1 MSELLT
7 EHAKLHP
14 GHGVYYQLRKY
25 YRSLP
30 EKEILASPELMSGM
44 SILCSLTFDVD
55 GSEKWYNTLKD
66 YADGLDRRAGNFR
79 EVRGLVR
86 YLDIALPHRGSLHI
100 KDILLSAF
108 DQLQAGGIR
117 LPEFSVTSNLPSV
130 LRGGKDFSSWVPKDR
145 LLYSTIRK
153 PVEALLGRLG
163 VGLPDVALAESRYEK
178 GEDISD
184 VYLTLASRR
193 IDIQQRGVP
202 ELEFVL
208 AALLAKCQCDQGE
221 LEQAVRDITAFR
233 TRMEDTGQ
241 RQLLPNLDALLC
253 RFALLTGGEYAHR
266 WFMEEAPDENDFFIM
281 ERYRYLTKARCY
293 LQRGEYR
300 SALALLGRLLD
311 YFTRYDRALDRI
323 EALILLAVC
332 RRRMEEADWRE
343 HLAAALELA
352 WEYGYVTVFTHEG
365 AALLPLLKDFAWAGD
380 EKYFSRVQKAVRTF
394 AARYP
399 DYLAPAG
406 PASVQSLT
414 KKELEVLRLI
424 GRHKT
429 NEEIRE
435 ILGISENTLK
445 THIRKLFKKLGVTGR
460 TEAIA
465 AAERLRLL

>member
-184 VYLTLASRR
+184 VYLT
-193 IDIQQRGVP
+193 
-202 ELEFVL
+202 
-208 AALLAKCQCDQGE
+208 
-221 LEQAVRDITAFR
+221 
-233 TRMEDTGQ
+233 
-241 RQLLPNLDALLC
+241 
-253 RFALLTGGEYAHR
+253 
-266 WFMEEAPDENDFFIM
+266 
-281 ERYRYLTKARCY
+281 KARCY

-380 EKYFSRVQKAVRTF
+380 EK
-394 AARYP
+394 
-399 DYLAPAG
+399 
-406 PASVQSLT
+406 
-414 KKELEVLRLI
+414 
-424 GRHKT
+424 
-429 NEEIRE
+429 
-435 ILGISENTLK
+435 
-445 THIRKLFKKLGVTGR
+445 
-460 TEAIA
+460 
-465 AAERLRLL
+465 